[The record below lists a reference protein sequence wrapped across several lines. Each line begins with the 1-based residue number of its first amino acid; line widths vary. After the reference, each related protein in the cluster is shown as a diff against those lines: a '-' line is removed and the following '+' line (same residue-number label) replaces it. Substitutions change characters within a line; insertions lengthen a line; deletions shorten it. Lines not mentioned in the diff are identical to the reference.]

1 MIFYCHTLKSYINI
15 SKKNKSLNMNMME
28 MQKFFN
34 KSFNNNKEKLT
45 KKKMS
50 LCCLDE
56 NSYEFE

>member
-1 MIFYCHTLKSYINI
+1 
-15 SKKNKSLNMNMME
+15 MNMME

-34 KSFNNNKEKLT
+34 KSFNDNKEKLT